1 METLKRQQQ
10 NSSLLAYR
18 SVSLTDEHDLIW
30 YGAVATFEGQNP
42 IYPDTGNITGL

>member
-18 SVSLTDEHDLIW
+18 PVSLTNELDLTR
-30 YGAVATFEGQNP
+30 YGAVATFEGQKP
-42 IYPDTGNITGL
+42 IYLNADNITNL